1 MLTFGYWR
9 KTFRINWYCG
19 TKIFS
24 NDTNDTNES
33 KKDTNDTKTDLDI
46 VFQCQLLYSPR
57 SLISEKASIYAVC
70 RANKR
75 DRKNKKMYIS

>member
-33 KKDTNDTKTDLDI
+33 NKDTNDTKTDLDI
-46 VFQCQLLYSPR
+46 VFL
-57 SLISEKASIYAVC
+57 
-70 RANKR
+70 
-75 DRKNKKMYIS
+75 

>member
-46 VFQCQLLYSPR
+46 VFL
-57 SLISEKASIYAVC
+57 
-70 RANKR
+70 
-75 DRKNKKMYIS
+75 